1 MGLIQEMALWL
12 NINVSKNVQMCWILN
27 MKNFSF
33 CFFFLVTYIKHILK
47 MKFHQFV
54 TSFAAQKTLQFYLKI
69 ASQTHVSF
77 IDDSLQ

>member
-1 MGLIQEMALWL
+1 
-12 NINVSKNVQMCWILN
+12 
-27 MKNFSF
+27 
-33 CFFFLVTYIKHILK
+33 

>member
-1 MGLIQEMALWL
+1 MLDLKYEELQLL
-12 NINVSKNVQMCWILN
+12 L
-27 MKNFSF
+27 
-33 CFFFLVTYIKHILK
+33 FFLVTYIKHILK